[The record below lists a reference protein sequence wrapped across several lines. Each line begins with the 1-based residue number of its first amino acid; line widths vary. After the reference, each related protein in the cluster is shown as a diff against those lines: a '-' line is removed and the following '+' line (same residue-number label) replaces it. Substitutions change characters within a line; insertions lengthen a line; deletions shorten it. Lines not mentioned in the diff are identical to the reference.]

1 MYPYEALDRGDL
13 KALQIEMTIPYIGLR
28 PEFSI
33 KADQDKVILHCLK
46 RPVQFELD
54 PDQAD
59 LVTQLDGTKTANG
72 IVAEYDEGS
81 KDTVREFL
89 VNLAEAGAIE
99 ERPRRREI
107 KIVRVKSPRL
117 EMVHFEPYSKCN
129 MFCIHCYQGER
140 YNRKK
145 DNLTLAEMKN
155 LILQMKELQVSGISI
170 SGGEPFVDL
179 EIMNA
184 ARFCEENGIRV
195 QSFFTN
201 GTLIT
206 EELVRELRAL
216 KSHPTFFVSF
226 DGDSGPSMNFRSFDN
241 AKGEEAV
248 KKIIGA
254 IRLLAE
260 NGFSVVVNTVLNC
273 CNELNL
279 IRMYDLISTLGV
291 RSWRVGYP
299 KRTGNFSS
307 KDYQGFEVRFKDMWK
322 ICFDLLRHHIEQGK
336 PMDLQIEY
344 LYREA
349 LLKELKE
356 LPDDAYV
363 CDYEGRRESC
373 CIKPNGDVVAC
384 AYCCD
389 HVIGNV
395 KQQPLS
401 EIWYSEAMRA
411 VKNLRIKDIEE
422 CKDCELRQYCATG
435 CRANA
440 CFMGG
445 EFAKSKDPYACE
457 AVKFFVEV
465 VKPRLEC
472 LL

>member
-1 MYPYEALDRGDL
+1 MDIFRRPTGPVTVDKQTVVRMGN
-13 KALQIEMTIPYIGLR
+13 LQLSPDFQIR
-28 PEFSI
+28 
-33 KADQDKVILHCLK
+33 ADQDKVILHCMK
-46 RPVQFELD
+46 KDSQFELE
-54 PDQAD
+54 PDQVD
-59 LVTQLDGTKTANG
+59 LVNQLNGTRAKQEILQDYDDESQDGVKNLLKELAG
-72 IVAEYDEGS
+72 I
-81 KDTVREFL
+81 
-89 VNLAEAGAIE
+89 GAITMGE
-99 ERPRRREI
+99 GRELSV
-107 KIVRVKSPRL
+107 VRVPSPRL
-117 EMVHFEPYSKCN
+117 EMVHFEPFSKCN
-129 MFCIHCYQGER
+129 LFCIHCYQGER
-140 YNRKK
+140 YNRQR
-145 DNLTLAEMKN
+145 DNLTLAEMQN
-155 LILQMKELQVSGISI
+155 IILQMKEMQVSGVSI

-206 EELVRELRAL
+206 EELVGELRAL

-241 AKGEEAV
+241 ARGKEAV

-349 LLKELKE
+349 LLKDLKE

-389 HVIGNV
+389 HVLGSV
-395 KQQPLS
+395 KQQSLS

-465 VKPRLEC
+465 IKPRLES

>member
-1 MYPYEALDRGDL
+1 MDIL
-13 KALQIEMTIPYIGLR
+13 KGPTGIAMVDKETVTRMGNLQLSPDFQIR
-28 PEFSI
+28 
-33 KADQDKVILHCLK
+33 ADQDKVTLHCLAK
-46 RPVQFELD
+46 DSQFELE
-54 PDQAD
+54 PDQVD
-59 LVTQLDGTKTANG
+59 LISQLNGTRTKQE
-72 IVAEYDEGS
+72 ILQDYDEES
-81 KDTVREFL
+81 QDAAK
-89 VNLAEAGAIE
+89 NLLKELADVGAITVGE
-99 ERPRRREI
+99 GREVD
-107 KIVRVKSPRL
+107 IVRVLSPRL
-117 EMVHFEPYSKCN
+117 EMVHFEPFSKCN

-140 YNRKK
+140 YNRQR
-145 DNLTLAEMKN
+145 DNLTLAEMQDI
-155 LILQMKELQVSGISI
+155 ILQMKEMQVSGISI

-179 EIMNA
+179 KIMDA
-184 ARFCEENGIRV
+184 ARFCEKNGIRV

-241 AKGEEAV
+241 TKGEEAV
-248 KKIIGA
+248 KKITGA

-279 IRMYDLISTLGV
+279 IRMYNLISTLGV

-322 ICFDLLRHHIEQGK
+322 ICFNLLRHHIEQGK

-349 LLKELKE
+349 LLRDLKE

-389 HVIGNV
+389 HVLGNV